1 MNKTLDFICSALCGG
16 GISYSLGYLAFL
28 IWDINT
34 LNAIM
39 MLAGMTW
46 VAIATVTAIV
56 GGLVWTARHVRLTI
70 V

>member
-16 GISYSLGYLAFL
+16 GFGYYLGYIWYLLA
-28 IWDINT
+28 DMNV
-34 LNAIM
+34 LNAILM
-39 MLAGMTW
+39 VSGLAL
-46 VAIATVTAIV
+46 VAIGTVTAIV